1 MNYHA
6 NAAFRYIQCDLG
18 DFYAILKAFK
28 IDWYTNN
35 SLDYPQL
42 KVTWS
47 LSLSVCT
54 KGSR

>member
-1 MNYHA
+1 MFAKNHQMNYHA

-28 IDWYTNN
+28 IDRSTNN

-42 KVTWS
+42 KVT
-47 LSLSVCT
+47 
-54 KGSR
+54 